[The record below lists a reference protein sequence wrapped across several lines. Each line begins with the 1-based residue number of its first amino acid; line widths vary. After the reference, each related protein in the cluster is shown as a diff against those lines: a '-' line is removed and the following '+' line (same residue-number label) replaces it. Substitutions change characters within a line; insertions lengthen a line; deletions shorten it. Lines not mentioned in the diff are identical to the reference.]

1 MSIRGQRGRAVTT
14 ETRGSFQRVAGAT
27 RETQAS
33 EGSEHRRE
41 PLSEG
46 AGCEG
51 AAGRQQAQ
59 GGSAGARAT
68 PRRGCGRRLTVSRA
82 SGWGQG
88 EVGSAPAA
96 AVTSRKLCFCLVSAC
111 RMGSLRPPGPLTQY
125 KLGRPSTPKALVLLA
140 SSPWTPNRSGAP
152 QVTVPLTAL
161 GPGWGEEGPRLP
173 WAGGA
178 LSARVM
184 LAPVRATPAP
194 VGKKGGSR
202 PSLLLLES
210 HPSPCVPGIG
220 GFSQH
225 RW

>member
-1 MSIRGQRGRAVTT
+1 MLGTDSHSKCRGGGRTERPVSIRGQRGRAVTT

-111 RMGSLRPPGPLTQY
+111 RTGSLRPPGPFNTVQA
-125 KLGRPSTPKALVLLA
+125 GETEH
-140 SSPWTPNRSGAP
+140 P
-152 QVTVPLTAL
+152 Q
-161 GPGWGEEGPRLP
+161 
-173 WAGGA
+173 
-178 LSARVM
+178 
-184 LAPVRATPAP
+184 
-194 VGKKGGSR
+194 
-202 PSLLLLES
+202 
-210 HPSPCVPGIG
+210 SPCPACLLSMDPKPLWGPAGHCAPHCSGTRVG
-220 GFSQH
+220 
-225 RW
+225 